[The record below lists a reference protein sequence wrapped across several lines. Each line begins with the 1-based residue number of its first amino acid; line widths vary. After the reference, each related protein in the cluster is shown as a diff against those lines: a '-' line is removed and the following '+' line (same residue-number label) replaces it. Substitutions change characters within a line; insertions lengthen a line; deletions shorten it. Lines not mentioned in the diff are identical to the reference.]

1 MTDLLGF
8 DSEIRVNLTLFV
20 EFGKYLLFIMSF
32 KDSKLDFLECHI
44 NLSHIQIMKKSL
56 HTILIY

>member
-20 EFGKYLLFIMSF
+20 EFGKVFVIYMSF
-32 KDSKLDFLECHI
+32 KDLTLHFLGLI
-44 NLSHIQIMKKSL
+44 NLSHTQIMKKSL
-56 HTILIY
+56 NTILIY